1 MRDFAA
7 AHPARLRLWLN
18 GLILAV
24 ALGLI
29 VFSAARLLLAQHDN
43 SLIRSLGEGH
53 DLATSASDPAPLLYA
68 RLHFLLVRDRL
79 DEAQPV
85 LNQILRDSDAGLSS
99 AALYVMANARLR
111 VAFSQLEQGRIDPA
125 IPLVRLAKEG
135 YRRSLSI
142 DPDFWDAKYNLDVA
156 MRLVRDF
163 PQIEQS
169 GEEVP
174 PEVAKKL
181 WTELPGLPKGLP

>member
-1 MRDFAA
+1 MRGFAA

-18 GLILAV
+18 GLVLAV
-24 ALGLI
+24 ALGLM

-43 SLIRSLGEGH
+43 SLIRSLWEGH

-85 LNQILRDSDAGLSS
+85 LNQILRDSDARLSS

-111 VAFSQLEQGRIDPA
+111 VAFAHLEAGRIDPA
-125 IPLVRLAKEG
+125 IPLIRLAKEG
-135 YRRSLSI
+135 YRRSLGI

-163 PQIEQS
+163 PQIEQT

-174 PEVAKKL
+174 PEIAKKL